1 MRFQNIDLL
10 KGLLI
15 ILVIIGHVLQ
25 GKGSDNIVR
34 YIIYSFHMPIF
45 IGVSGFLFNREKIG
59 LVTLKELVSKY
70 FFRVMVPWAIA
81 VIGYMIVTNL
91 LDHKSIFS
99 ISALLKSFIF
109 PYYHLWFIPAFLS
122 WVFMTWA
129 SRKLNISTTSLLVVS
144 AIISVGF
151 FILNTYQDT
160 HKSGSAIFKGL
171 VYITKTFRPYFY
183 VFFVFGIYLRNQS
196 EQKLTLSIIT
206 ATVSFIVNIL
216 LFFYPNTLATTVF
229 FFLFNL
235 SFLNILLIKAKE
247 GAFPGSNA
255 IQWLGTNSLGVYLW
269 HVVPILLVT
278 TFVGTQNLPL
288 FYGAALIAEIVFIL
302 LMVLLTKVRSVNKYL
317 FGMS

>member
-10 KGLLI
+10 KGSLI

-59 LVTLKELVSKY
+59 LITFKELVSKY
-70 FFRVMVPWAIA
+70 FFRVMIPWAIA
-81 VIGYMIVTNL
+81 VIGYTIVSNL
-91 LDHKSIFS
+91 LEHKSLFS

-122 WVFMTWA
+122 WVFMTWG
-129 SRKLNISTTSLLVVS
+129 SKKLNISITALLVIS
-144 AIISVGF
+144 GIISVSF
-151 FILNTYQDT
+151 FVLYNYQDT
-160 HKSGSAIFKGL
+160 YKTSSAIFKGL
-171 VYITKTFRPYFY
+171 IYILKTFRPYFY
-183 VFFVFGIYLRNQS
+183 VFFVLGIYLRNQP

-206 ATVSFIVNIL
+206 AAVSFIANVL
-216 LFFYPNTLATTVF
+216 LFFYPNTVATIVF

-235 SFLNILLIKAKE
+235 SFLNVLLIKAKA
-247 GAFPGSNA
+247 GAFPNSNA

-278 TFVGTQNLPL
+278 SFVGTQNLPL
-288 FYGAALIAEIVFIL
+288 FYGVTLVAEIIFIL
-302 LMVLLTKVRSVNKYL
+302 IMAQLTKVKSINKYL